1 MRNNLKHDLQLALGV
16 LAAAAV
22 LYALFRGFVKARLSA
37 RRVPPRK
44 WRDP

>member
-1 MRNNLKHDLQLALGV
+1 MRDDLKHDLRLALGV

-22 LYALFRGFVKARLSA
+22 LYALFRGFVKARLKA
-37 RRVPPRK
+37 RHIPAKK